1 MFGSSHELSRL
12 WVEEFR
18 PTTVDD
24 YVFKNPQLKALV
36 LHWIETKDIPHVMF
50 HGPAGTGKTSLIHVI
65 LNSIEDI
72 DESDVMNLNM
82 SDEGIEAIRDKVLP
96 FCQTM
101 PFGAYKVIVLEE
113 FEQTSH
119 KSQASLKR
127 IMEEYSDVARFI
139 ITSNEPNKILPPIRS
154 RLQEV
159 QIESHE
165 YDQFMGRIVQILLSK
180 NVQITGQEDLDRIE
194 KYVKSCYPDFRKVI
208 NTLQQ
213 NFIDGRIVE
222 LNSTTSGTQDFKLQL
237 VAGIQAGNLS
247 QVRKQIVTSVRDDQ
261 VSAFFTFLY
270 QEVDLWI
277 PSDMDPV
284 TAEMLRMTLIL
295 KVRDGLVKD
304 SLVSDRELNM
314 TATLCDMQQTVADA
328 IGA

>member
-1 MFGSSHELSRL
+1 MFGEGISKL

-18 PTTVDD
+18 PTNIND
-24 YVFKNPQLKALV
+24 YVFKNPQLKALAE
-36 LHWIETKDIPHVMF
+36 HWISTGELPHVLF
-50 HGPAGTGKTSLIHVI
+50 HGPAGTGKTSLIHVL
-65 LNSIEDI
+65 LNSIDKIDDGDI
-72 DESDVMNLNM
+72 LEMNM
-82 SDEGIEAIRDKVLP
+82 SDAGMDDIRDKVLP

-101 PFGAYKVIVLEE
+101 PFGAYKIIILEE
-113 FEQTSH
+113 FEMCSH
-119 KSQASLKR
+119 KGQASLKR
-127 IMEEYSDVARFI
+127 IMEEYSDSARFLL
-139 ITSNEPNKILPPIRS
+139 TSNEPNKILPPIRS

-165 YDQFMGRIVQILLSK
+165 YDQFMGKVVQILLSK

-314 TATLCDMQQTVADA
+314 TACLIDMQLALQDA

>member
-18 PTTVDD
+18 PKTVDD

-36 LHWIETKDIPHVMF
+36 QHWIETKDIPHVLF
-50 HGPAGTGKTSLIHVI
+50 HGPAGTGKTSLIHVV

-82 SDEGIEAIRDKVLP
+82 SDEGMESIREKVLP

-101 PFGAYKVIVLEE
+101 PFGAYKIVILEE
-113 FEQTSH
+113 FEQCSH
-119 KSQASLKR
+119 KGQGSLKR

-139 ITSNEPNKILPPIRS
+139 MTSNEPNKILPPIRS

-165 YDQFMGRIVQILLSK
+165 YEQFMGKVVQILLAK
-180 NVQITGQEDLDRIE
+180 NVQIEGQEDLDRIE

-213 NFIDGRIVE
+213 NFINGRIVE

-237 VAGIQAGNLS
+237 VEAMQNGNLS
-247 QVRKQIVTSVRDDQ
+247 AVRKQIVQSVRDDQ
-261 VSAFFTFLY
+261 VSSFFTFLY
-270 QEVDLWI
+270 QEVELWI
-277 PSDMDPV
+277 PSDMDAV
-284 TAEMLRMTLIL
+284 SQEILRMTLIL
-295 KVRDGLVKD
+295 KVRDGIVKD
-304 SLVSDRELNM
+304 SLCADRELNM
-314 TATLCDMQQTVADA
+314 SATLCDLQQAMIEA
-328 IGA
+328 CS